1 MEQESDAGVVPEGAS
16 ESINIAIDSSQN
28 VPVSVAVDYHAPST
42 SNQIGITDQDV
53 PSTISLD
60 QNNEVGEI
68 NDDSQGGDSN
78 GDGDS
83 NGATEAGGDD
93 TSQDSQ
99 EEQETNNPPSVELM
113 ENNDNAN
120 NGPRESVVV
129 VNNSSASAIFGRQDS
144 VEGPSGLNVNPFAV
158 EENVSGHQDAE
169 VPNLGQ
175 DVDDNSQMSEVAVAD
190 FRPAPGGDIDN
201 NESQLSSQVQHVETQ
216 VQQSSGAVQTSSS
229 PPSTEQDPQPGP
241 SHSRG
246 TTTTGGSSRTDGF
259 SFTRGLSLK
268 RKERPQQ
275 ARTSDEIDSIVEETR
290 SKKHKSSD
298 KAKKLLQKLLAGT
311 PVKSHVRRTGNYLI
325 GPKLGISPVKCI
337 EHCLGRR
344 DGMDRYYLLKILH
357 LGIGTKETQVKYLF
371 LCESLSYTN
380 NILYK
385 KIF

>member
-1 MEQESDAGVVPEGAS
+1 MEQENDAGVVPEGAS
-16 ESINIAIDSSQN
+16 ESINLPTDSSQN

-42 SNQIGITDQDV
+42 SHEIGIADQDV
-53 PSTISLD
+53 PSTINLD
-60 QNNEVGEI
+60 QNREDAEM
-68 NDDSQGGDSN
+68 NDDSQGVDSN

-120 NGPRESVVV
+120 NEPRESVVV
-129 VNNSSASAIFGRQDS
+129 VNNSNAAAILGRQDS
-144 VEGPSGLNVNPFAV
+144 VEGPSGLNINPFAV

-169 VPNLGQ
+169 VPNLGE
-175 DVDDNSQMSEVAVAD
+175 DVDDNSQMSEVTVAD
-190 FRPAPGGDIDN
+190 FRPVPGGDIDN

-216 VQQSSGAVQTSSS
+216 VQRSSGAVQTSSS
-229 PPSTEQDPQPGP
+229 PPATEQDPQPGP

-246 TTTTGGSSRTDGF
+246 TTMAGGSSRTDGF
-259 SFTRGLSLK
+259 AFTRGQK
-268 RKERPQQ
+268 RKDRPQQ

-290 SKKHKSSD
+290 SKKHKSAD

-357 LGIGTKETQVKYLF
+357 LGIGTKETQVKLYF
-371 LCESLSYTN
+371 VCEKLSSMM
-380 NILYK
+380 LK
-385 KIF
+385 